1 MKVLQINAINK
12 LASTGRTTFEMNEF
26 LNKNGYDCVTA
37 YSKGVSVND
46 KKEYIIG
53 SNQDTKIHGLLS
65 RISGKQ
71 GYFSYSSTKKLLKF
85 MDEYRPEVVLLRN
98 LHGNF
103 INLPMLLKYLAKKDI
118 ATVAVLHDC
127 WFYTGK
133 CCHYTVQGCYKWKEY
148 CGNCPQLK
156 KYNKSW
162 FFDRTGKMLRDKK
175 KLFGA
180 IPRLAVIGVSDWLT
194 EEAKKAP
201 VFANAK
207 VFKRIYNWIGTET
220 FKPVDATELREKLGL
235 KGKKVLLAVASG
247 WNKEKGIDTVLE
259 ISKRLSKNE
268 KLVLVGNVSGVD
280 LNENILH
287 IPATNSVEEL
297 ADYYSLA
304 DVFIQPSLEETFGK
318 VSAEAL
324 SCGTPVVCFNSTANP
339 ELVGNGCGAAV
350 SPGDIEAMFE
360 EIKTIL
366 KNGKGEYVDKCRN
379 FAEENFN
386 MKKNLNQYL
395 KLFNRLVAFE
405 KEGE

>member
-1 MKVLQINAINK
+1 MKVLQINAVNK
-12 LASTGRTTFEMNEF
+12 VASTGRTCYEMNEF
-26 LNKNGYDCVTA
+26 LRNLGHDCVTA
-37 YSKGVSVND
+37 YSKGFSVSVEN
-46 KKEYIIG
+46 EYKLG
-53 SNQDTKIHGLLS
+53 NSTDVKIHGLMS

-71 GYFSYSSTKKLLKF
+71 GYFSYSSTKKLLRF
-85 MDEYRPEVVLLRN
+85 MEKHKPDVVLLRN

-103 INLPMLLKYLAKKDI
+103 INLPMLLKYLAKNDI

-207 VFKRIYNWIGTET
+207 VFKRIYNWIDTET
-220 FKPVDATELREKLGL
+220 FKPADTSELREKLGL

-268 KLVLVGNVSGVD
+268 KLVLVGNISGVD

-339 ELVGNGCGAAV
+339 ELVGEGCGEVAK
-350 SPGDIEAMFE
+350 SGDIDDMFLK
-360 EIKTIL
+360 IKNIL
-366 KNGKGEYVDKCRN
+366 EKDKDIYSDNCRN
-379 FAEENFN
+379 FAINHFN
-386 MKKNLNQYL
+386 KQNNLEKYL
-395 KLFNRLVAFE
+395 NLFKQISGDSV
-405 KEGE
+405 